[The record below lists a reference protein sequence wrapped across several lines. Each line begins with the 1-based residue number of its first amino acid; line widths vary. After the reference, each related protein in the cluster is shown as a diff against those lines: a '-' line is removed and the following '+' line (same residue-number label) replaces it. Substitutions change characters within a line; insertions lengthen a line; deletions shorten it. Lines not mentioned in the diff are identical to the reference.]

1 MKPLFDAMERVAY
14 LSKTAKENKELR
26 FKKLYKIVQK
36 PEFLKVAYDQIRNNK
51 GANTAGVDGVVK
63 TEYEISEIYKEAIQ
77 DLAEMIRSET
87 YKPLPVRR
95 VTIPKKNGKRRPLG
109 IPSLKDRIVQSAIK
123 IILEAIYEPVFKETS
138 HGFRPRRSC
147 QTAINDITCRKYD
160 WVVEGDIKGCF
171 DNINHVQLLDI
182 LRKRIA
188 DERFINLINKFL
200 KSGYQMGYGI
210 DGKYPIY
217 ETKDGTP
224 QGGIISPVLAN
235 VYLHEFDKFIE
246 TKLTNMKQCYKYT
259 KKYNELNNRI
269 KRIQNA
275 IDEGKTSYKARTYLE
290 NEDKPKDI
298 HFANKQEIQQH
309 IDQLKKD
316 RTEYERKSKEYSYLS
331 NRISRLSKVSNFPF
345 TTKPYGA
352 SKYVEYSLNS
362 KEEMI
367 SEIKRLR
374 KEIRN
379 TPKYDKESYFSD
391 TSIGYTRYADD
402 FVILMGNQRKESAK
416 ELKEEIKRWLMENL
430 KLTLSDEKTTIT
442 HATEGFKFVGYY
454 ILKTPSQTC
463 TGYNGF
469 SKVYVPDEA
478 KDKVKE
484 NIEKILRNNYHLAA
498 YDLFHYLNRIIN
510 GWGNFYKICNNY
522 SKVASRL
529 DTWLF
534 WKICH
539 WLGKKYKLRTMSK
552 VFKRFRTR
560 SKVQKWGAN
569 AKRLRVSLDDNII
582 YFKHFSDIKYISPGD
597 ISRKIK
603 SNGHKEAQGFQDTS
617 KKVYGQIGDGFS
629 PQIYYDL
636 IAKYGKKCMECGEEN
651 VTLRVHHTRM
661 VKRSSRK
668 DQVSVY
674 DSSRSLKSVLLCT
687 KCHKKKHPVNHVIK
701 G

>member
-1 MKPLFDAMERVAY
+1 MFDAMERVAY
-14 LSKTAKENKELR
+14 LSKTAKGNKELR

-63 TEYEISEIYKEAIQ
+63 TEYEISEVYKEAIQ
-77 DLAEMIRSET
+77 DLAEVIRSET

-210 DGKYPIY
+210 DGKHPIY

-235 VYLHEFDKFIE
+235 VYLHEFDKFIQ
-246 TKLTNMKQCYKYT
+246 TKLTNMKRHYKYT

-269 KRIQNA
+269 QRIQNA

-309 IDQLKKD
+309 IDQLKKE
-316 RTEYERKSKEYSYLS
+316 RTEYERKSREYSYLS
-331 NRISRLSKVSNFPF
+331 NRISRLSRVNNFPF

-367 SEIKRLR
+367 NEIKRLR
-374 KEIRN
+374 KEVRN
-379 TPKYDKESYFSD
+379 TPKYDKESYFND

-402 FVILMGNQRKESAK
+402 FVILIGNQRKESAK

-463 TGYNGF
+463 IGYNGF

-484 NIEKILRNNYHLAA
+484 NIEKILRNNYHLSA

-522 SKVASRL
+522 SKVANKL
-529 DTWLF
+529 DAWLF
-534 WKICH
+534 WKVCH

-552 VFKRFRTR
+552 VFKRFRTQSR
-560 SKVQKWGAN
+560 VQKWGAN
-569 AKRLRVSLDDNII
+569 AKRLRVSLEDNII
-582 YFKHFSDIKYISPGD
+582 YSKRFSDIKYISPGD

-603 SNGHKEAQGFQDTS
+603 SNAHKEAQGFQDTI
-617 KKVYGQIGDGFS
+617 KKIYGQIGNGFS
-629 PQIYYDL
+629 PQIYYES

-668 DQVSVY
+668 DQVSAY
-674 DSSRSLKSVLLCT
+674 ESSRNLKSVLLCT
-687 KCHKKKHPVNHVIK
+687 KCHKKKHPTNHVIK